1 MEIISQLVANFSI
14 INIHHLLKKQT
25 HRSGALVVVNR
36 ILHTNL
42 LMFYQDIHLHILEK
56 GN

>member
-42 LMFYQDIHLHILEK
+42 LIFYQDIHLHILEK